1 MRVALLADTHGQ
13 VDARVLALVAEC
25 DIAIHGGDI
34 GSVAVLAS
42 LQPRLGQVYAVR
54 GNNDVYRKWPAEEQ
68 SLLER
73 IPERAQVELPGG
85 LLVVEHSHRMAAAGR
100 HERLRRRYPQA
111 RAIVYG
117 HSHRMVA
124 DCEMLPWVLNPGAAG
139 RSRTYGG
146 PSCMILSAAAELW
159 ELEEFRFEL
168 PRRPERAPERAGA
181 TGGKMGDTTG
191 RATRGATGNATG
203 R

>member
-1 MRVALLADTHGQ
+1 MALLADTHGPA
-13 VDARVLALVAEC
+13 DPRVLSTVAGC
-25 DIAIHGGDI
+25 DIAVHGGDI

-54 GNNDVYRKWPAEEQ
+54 GNNDVHRTWPVEEQ
-68 SLLER
+68 VLLER

-111 RAIVYG
+111 RVIVYG
-117 HSHRMVA
+117 HSHRLVV
-124 DCEMLPWVLNPGAAG
+124 DCDSLPWVLNPGAAG

-146 PSCMILSAAAELW
+146 PSCLVLTASLDSW
-159 ELEEFRFEL
+159 EIEEYRFAL
-168 PRRPERAPERAGA
+168 PPRAKVQTA
-181 TGGKMGDTTG
+181 TDC
-191 RATRGATGNATG
+191 
-203 R
+203 